1 MGISILRAILLSL
14 PPLMDEYPPILFKG
28 NAWMSAPHRVLL
40 LVFADFQLLDA
51 TGPADVFAA
60 VDEHLPA
67 AARPAYQLEAIS
79 PSGGLV
85 RSSTGL
91 ELATRAL
98 PDPRQVAGC
107 TLLIAGGHGVQAAMQ
122 DGEVASWLAQAA
134 AHVARC
140 ASVCT
145 GAFLLAQAGLLDGR
159 PVVTHWRYA
168 ELLQR
173 LFPRLQVMHDA
184 LFVRDSTIYSSA
196 GVTAGMDLCLSLLEE
211 DHGREL
217 SLRVARGLVMYLR
230 RPGGQ
235 RQFSAELLA
244 QQAPPGGQMERL
256 VEWLRERLAQVLDVE
271 EMAAWMAMSS
281 RSLHRH
287 CQAEMGMTPAKLLL
301 ALRLERASQLLEAG
315 ESSLKRVALQAGFA
329 SEYNLRRAFVQA
341 LGVTPGEFRQRFC
354 R

>member
-1 MGISILRAILLSL
+1 MR
-14 PPLMDEYPPILFKG
+14 
-28 NAWMSAPHRVLL
+28 APHRVLL

-67 AARPAYQLEAIS
+67 AARPAYRLEAIS
-79 PSGGLV
+79 PDGGLV

-91 ELATRAL
+91 ELYTGAL
-98 PDPRQVAGC
+98 PGPQQAAGC
-107 TLLIAGGHGVQAAMQ
+107 TVLVAGGHGVQTAMQ
-122 DGEVASWLAQAA
+122 KGEIARWLAQVAPYA
-134 AHVARC
+134 ARC

-145 GAFLLAQAGLLDGR
+145 GAFLLAQAGLLEGR

-184 LFVRDSTIYSSA
+184 LFVRDEKFYSSA

-211 DHGREL
+211 DHGRDL

-235 RQFSAELLA
+235 RQFSTELLA
-244 QQAPPGGQMERL
+244 QQTTPGGQMERL
-256 VEWLRERLAQVLDVE
+256 VEWLRERLEQALDVE
-271 EMAAWMAMSS
+271 VMAARMAMSS
-281 RSLHRH
+281 RTLHRH
-287 CQAEMGMTPAKLLL
+287 CQSEMGMTPAKLLL
-301 ALRLERASQLLEAG
+301 ELRLERACQLLEAG
-315 ESSLKRVALQAGFA
+315 EASLKRVAQHAGFG

-341 LGVTPGEFRQRFC
+341 LGVTPGEYRQRFC

>member
-1 MGISILRAILLSL
+1 M
-14 PPLMDEYPPILFKG
+14 
-28 NAWMSAPHRVLL
+28 NAPHRVLL
-40 LVFADFQLLDA
+40 LVFPDFQLLDA

-67 AARPAYQLEAIS
+67 GARPAYRLEALS
-79 PSGGLV
+79 PEGGLV

-91 ELATRAL
+91 ELATQPL
-98 PDPRQVAGC
+98 PEPAQVAGC
-107 TLLIAGGHGVQAAMQ
+107 TLLVAGGYGVQTAMQ
-122 DGEVASWLAQAA
+122 RGTIARWLAGATPYA
-134 AHVARC
+134 ARC
-140 ASVCT
+140 GSVCT
-145 GAFLLAQAGLLDGR
+145 GAFLLAQAGVLDGR
-159 PVVTHWRYA
+159 TVVTHWRYA

-173 LFPRLQVMHDA
+173 LFPRLQVLHDA
-184 LFVRDSTIYSSA
+184 LFLRDGAFFSSA

-211 DHGREL
+211 DHGRDL
-217 SLRVARGLVMYLR
+217 SLKVARGLVMYLR

-256 VEWLRERLAQVLDVE
+256 VEWLRERLAQTLEVDDL
-271 EMAAWMAMSS
+271 AAQMAMST
-281 RSLHRH
+281 RTLHRH
-287 CQAEMGMTPAKLLL
+287 CQAELGVTPAKLLL
-301 ALRLERASQLLEAG
+301 QLRLERASQLLEAG
-315 ESSLKRVALQAGFA
+315 ESSLKRVAQQSGLG

>member
-1 MGISILRAILLSL
+1 MR
-14 PPLMDEYPPILFKG
+14 
-28 NAWMSAPHRVLL
+28 APHTVLL
-40 LVFADFQLLDA
+40 LVFPDFQLLDA

-60 VDEHLPA
+60 VDEHLPPA
-67 AARPAYQLEAIS
+67 SRPAYRLEALS
-79 PSGGLV
+79 PAGGLV

-98 PDPRQVAGC
+98 PEPEQAAGC
-107 TLLIAGGHGVQAAMQ
+107 TVLVAGGFGVQAALQ
-122 DGEVASWLAQAA
+122 QGDLARWLARAA
-134 AHVARC
+134 PHATRC

-168 ELLQR
+168 QWLQR
-173 LFPRLQVMHDA
+173 LFPRVRVMPDA
-184 LFVRDSTIYSSA
+184 LFVRDAQFYSSA
-196 GVTAGMDLCLSLLEE
+196 GVTAGMDLCLSLVEE
-211 DHGREL
+211 DHGRDV
-217 SLRVARGLVMYLR
+217 SLQVARGLVMYLR

-256 VEWLRERLAQVLDVE
+256 VAWLRERLGQTVDVE
-271 EMAAWMAMSS
+271 EMAAQMAMSS
-281 RSLHRH
+281 RTLHRH

-301 ALRLERASQLLEAG
+301 QLRLERASQLLEGG
-315 ESSLKRVALQAGFA
+315 EPGLKRVAQQAGFG

-341 LGVTPGEFRQRFC
+341 LGVTPGEYRQRFC

>member
-1 MGISILRAILLSL
+1 MR
-14 PPLMDEYPPILFKG
+14 
-28 NAWMSAPHRVLL
+28 APHTVLL
-40 LVFADFQLLDA
+40 LVFPDFQLLDA

-60 VDEHLPA
+60 VDEHLPPA
-67 AARPAYQLEAIS
+67 SRPAYRLEALS
-79 PSGGLV
+79 PAGGLV

-98 PDPRQVAGC
+98 PEPEQAAGC
-107 TLLIAGGHGVQAAMQ
+107 TVLVAGGFGVQAALQ
-122 DGEVASWLAQAA
+122 QGDLARWLARAA
-134 AHVARC
+134 LHATRC

-168 ELLQR
+168 QWLQR
-173 LFPRLQVMHDA
+173 LFPRVRVMPDA
-184 LFVRDSTIYSSA
+184 LFVRDAQFYSSA
-196 GVTAGMDLCLSLLEE
+196 GVTAGMDLCLSLVEE
-211 DHGREL
+211 DHGREV
-217 SLRVARGLVMYLR
+217 SLLVARGLVMYLR

-256 VEWLRERLAQVLDVE
+256 VAWLRERLGQTVDVE
-271 EMAAWMAMSS
+271 EMAAQMAMSS
-281 RSLHRH
+281 RTLHRH

-301 ALRLERASQLLEAG
+301 QLRLERASQLLEGG
-315 ESSLKRVALQAGFA
+315 EPGLKRVAQQAGFG

-341 LGVTPGEFRQRFC
+341 LGVTPGEYRQRFC

>member
-1 MGISILRAILLSL
+1 MR
-14 PPLMDEYPPILFKG
+14 
-28 NAWMSAPHRVLL
+28 APHAVLL
-40 LVFADFQLLDA
+40 LVFPDFQLLDA

-60 VDEHLPA
+60 VDEHLPPA
-67 AARPAYQLEAIS
+67 SRPAYRLEALS
-79 PSGGLV
+79 LAGGLV

-98 PDPRQVAGC
+98 PEPEQAAGC
-107 TLLIAGGHGVQAAMQ
+107 TVLVAGGFGVQAALQ
-122 DGEVASWLAQAA
+122 QGDLARWLARAA
-134 AHVARC
+134 PYVTRC

-168 ELLQR
+168 QWLQR
-173 LFPRLQVMHDA
+173 LFPRVRVMPDA
-184 LFVRDSTIYSSA
+184 LFVRDAQFYSSA
-196 GVTAGMDLCLSLLEE
+196 GVTAGMDLCLSLVEE
-211 DHGREL
+211 DHGRDV
-217 SLRVARGLVMYLR
+217 SLQVARGLVMYLR

-256 VEWLRERLAQVLDVE
+256 VAWLRERLGQTVDVE
-271 EMAAWMAMSS
+271 EMAAQMAMSS
-281 RSLHRH
+281 RTLHRH

-301 ALRLERASQLLEAG
+301 QLRLERASQLLEGG
-315 ESSLKRVALQAGFA
+315 EPGLKRVAQQAGFG

-341 LGVTPGEFRQRFC
+341 LGVTPGEYRQRFC

>member
-1 MGISILRAILLSL
+1 M
-14 PPLMDEYPPILFKG
+14 
-28 NAWMSAPHRVLL
+28 NAPHRVLL
-40 LVFADFQLLDA
+40 LIFPDFQLLDA

-67 AARPAYQLEAIS
+67 AARPAYLLEAIS
-79 PSGGLV
+79 PDGGLV

-91 ELATRAL
+91 EVATRAL
-98 PDPRQVAGC
+98 PEPQQAAGC
-107 TLLIAGGHGVQAAMQ
+107 TVLVAGGHGVQAALQ
-122 DGEVASWLAQAA
+122 NGEVARWLAQAA
-134 AHVARC
+134 THAARC
-140 ASVCT
+140 GSVCT
-145 GAFLLAQAGLLDGR
+145 GAFLLAQAGLLEER
-159 PVVTHWRYA
+159 PAVTHWRYA

-173 LFPRLQVMHDA
+173 LFPRLRVMHDS
-184 LFVRDSTIYSSA
+184 LFVRDEKFYSSA
-196 GVTAGMDLCLSLLEE
+196 GVTAGIDLCLSLVEE
-211 DHGREL
+211 DHGRDL

-256 VEWLRERLAQVLDVE
+256 VKWLRERLAEALDVE
-271 EMAAWMAMSS
+271 GMAAQMAVSV
-281 RSLHRH
+281 RTLHRH

-301 ALRLERASQLLEAG
+301 ELRLEKASQLLEAG
-315 ESSLKRVALQAGFA
+315 ESSLKRVAQHAGFGN
-329 SEYNLRRAFVQA
+329 EYNLRRAFVQA

>member
-1 MGISILRAILLSL
+1 
-14 PPLMDEYPPILFKG
+14 MD
-28 NAWMSAPHRVLL
+28 APHRVLL
-40 LVFADFQLLDA
+40 LVFPDFQLLDA
-51 TGPADVFAA
+51 TGPADVFAS
-60 VDEHLPA
+60 VDEHLPP
-67 AARPAYQLEAIS
+67 AARPAYRLEALS
-79 PSGGLV
+79 PAGGLV

-98 PDPRQVAGC
+98 PDPTEVAGC

-122 DGEVASWLAQAA
+122 QGGVARWLMQAA
-134 AHVARC
+134 PHATRC
-140 ASVCT
+140 GAVCT
-145 GAFLLAQAGLLDGR
+145 GAFLMAQAGLLEGR
-159 PVVTHWRYA
+159 AVVTHWRYA

-173 LFPRLQVMHDA
+173 LFPRLEVLPDA
-184 LFVRDSTIYSSA
+184 LFVRDDTFYSSA
-196 GVTAGMDLCLSLLEE
+196 GVTAGMDLCLSLVEE

-244 QQAPPGGQMERL
+244 QQAPEGGQMEQL
-256 VEWLRERLAQVLDVE
+256 VKWLRDRLAQVLDVE
-271 EMAAWMAMSS
+271 EMAAQMAMSA
-281 RSLHRH
+281 RTLHRH

-301 ALRLERASQLLEAG
+301 QLRLEKASQLLERG
-315 ESSLKRVALQAGFA
+315 EPSLKRVAQQTGFG

-341 LGVTPGEFRQRFC
+341 LGVTPGEYRQRFC

>member
-1 MGISILRAILLSL
+1 MR
-14 PPLMDEYPPILFKG
+14 
-28 NAWMSAPHRVLL
+28 APHAVLL
-40 LVFADFQLLDA
+40 LVFPDFQLLDA

-60 VDEHLPA
+60 VDEHLPPA
-67 AARPAYQLEAIS
+67 KRPAYRLEALS
-79 PSGGLV
+79 PAGGLV

-98 PDPRQVAGC
+98 PEPEQAAGC
-107 TLLIAGGHGVQAAMQ
+107 TVLVAGGFGVQAALQ
-122 DGEVASWLAQAA
+122 QGDLARWLARAA
-134 AHVARC
+134 PHTTRC

-168 ELLQR
+168 QWLQR
-173 LFPRLQVMHDA
+173 LFPRVRVMPDA
-184 LFVRDSTIYSSA
+184 LFVRDAQFYSSA
-196 GVTAGMDLCLSLLEE
+196 GVTAGMDLCLSLVEE
-211 DHGREL
+211 DHGREV
-217 SLRVARGLVMYLR
+217 SLQVARGLVMYLR

-256 VEWLRERLAQVLDVE
+256 VAWLRERLGQTVDVE
-271 EMAAWMAMSS
+271 EMAAQMAMSS
-281 RSLHRH
+281 RTLHRH

-301 ALRLERASQLLEAG
+301 QLRLERASQLLEGG
-315 ESSLKRVALQAGFA
+315 EPGLKRVAQQAGFG

-341 LGVTPGEFRQRFC
+341 LGVTPGEYRQRFC

>member
-1 MGISILRAILLSL
+1 MR
-14 PPLMDEYPPILFKG
+14 
-28 NAWMSAPHRVLL
+28 APHTVLL
-40 LVFADFQLLDA
+40 LVFPDFQLLDA

-60 VDEHLPA
+60 VDEHLPPA
-67 AARPAYQLEAIS
+67 KRPAYRLEALS
-79 PSGGLV
+79 LAGGLV

-98 PDPRQVAGC
+98 PEPEQAAGC
-107 TLLIAGGHGVQAAMQ
+107 TVLVAGGFGVQAALQ
-122 DGEVASWLAQAA
+122 QGDLARWLARAA
-134 AHVARC
+134 PHATRC

-168 ELLQR
+168 QWLQR
-173 LFPRLQVMHDA
+173 LFPRVRVMPDA
-184 LFVRDSTIYSSA
+184 LFVRDAQFYSSA
-196 GVTAGMDLCLSLLEE
+196 GVTAGMDLCLSLVEE
-211 DHGREL
+211 DHGREV
-217 SLRVARGLVMYLR
+217 SLQVARGLVMYLR

-256 VEWLRERLAQVLDVE
+256 VAWLRERLGQTVDVE
-271 EMAAWMAMSS
+271 EMAAQMAMSS
-281 RSLHRH
+281 RTLHRH

-301 ALRLERASQLLEAG
+301 QLRLERASQLLEGG
-315 ESSLKRVALQAGFA
+315 EPALKRVAQQAGFG

-341 LGVTPGEFRQRFC
+341 LGVTPGEYRQRFC

>member
-1 MGISILRAILLSL
+1 MR
-14 PPLMDEYPPILFKG
+14 
-28 NAWMSAPHRVLL
+28 APHTVLL
-40 LVFADFQLLDA
+40 LVFPDFQLLDA

-60 VDEHLPA
+60 VDEHLPPA
-67 AARPAYQLEAIS
+67 KRPAYRLEALS
-79 PSGGLV
+79 LAGGLV

-98 PDPRQVAGC
+98 SEPEQAAGC
-107 TLLIAGGHGVQAAMQ
+107 TVLVAGGFGVQAALQ
-122 DGEVASWLAQAA
+122 QGDLARWLARAA
-134 AHVARC
+134 PHATRC

-168 ELLQR
+168 QWLQR
-173 LFPRLQVMHDA
+173 LFPRVRVMPDA
-184 LFVRDSTIYSSA
+184 LFVRDAQFYSSA
-196 GVTAGMDLCLSLLEE
+196 GVTAGMDLCLSLVEE
-211 DHGREL
+211 DHGRDV
-217 SLRVARGLVMYLR
+217 SLQVARGLVMYLR

-256 VEWLRERLAQVLDVE
+256 VAWLRERLGQTVDVE
-271 EMAAWMAMSS
+271 EMAAQMAMSS
-281 RSLHRH
+281 RTLHRH

-301 ALRLERASQLLEAG
+301 QLRLERASQLLEGG
-315 ESSLKRVALQAGFA
+315 EPGLKRVAQQAGFG

-341 LGVTPGEFRQRFC
+341 LGVTPGEYRQRFC